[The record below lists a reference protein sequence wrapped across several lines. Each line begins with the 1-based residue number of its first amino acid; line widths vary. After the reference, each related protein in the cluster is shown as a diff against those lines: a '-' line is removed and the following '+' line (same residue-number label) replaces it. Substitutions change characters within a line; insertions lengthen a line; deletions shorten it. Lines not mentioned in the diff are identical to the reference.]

1 MEQPHSTTAQRKWK
15 QLTEK
20 DRYRLEAYF
29 NAGLKTQEIANRMGY
44 SKRTIERERK
54 LGLTPQLKPATKD
67 IKTCGEIQTKL
78 FYLADVAQRRHEERS
93 ANKGRNLKSKKRNGL
108 PQLFWGI
115 LSNKGGRS
123 PPTSASKPYTTILT
137 ETSFLVSAT
146 KTCGKKRRQ
155 RNEVTVK
162 CEKSH
167 GITVSDKAL
176 KNVQN
181 M

>member
-29 NAGLKTQEIANRMGY
+29 NAGLKTQEIAKRMGY

-78 FYLADVAQRRHEERS
+78 FIWPMWRKGAMKQEAQ
-93 ANKGRNLKSKKRNGL
+93 
-108 PQLFWGI
+108 
-115 LSNKGGRS
+115 
-123 PPTSASKPYTTILT
+123 
-137 ETSFLVSAT
+137 T
-146 KTCGKKRRQ
+146 KAGT
-155 RNEVTVK
+155 
-162 CEKSH
+162 
-167 GITVSDKAL
+167 
-176 KNVQN
+176 
-181 M
+181 

>member
-29 NAGLKTQEIANRMGY
+29 NAGLKTQEIAKRMGY

-78 FYLADVAQRRHEERS
+78 FAAHREENQKREMVSRS
-93 ANKGRNLKSKKRNGL
+93 YS
-108 PQLFWGI
+108 
-115 LSNKGGRS
+115 GGS
-123 PPTSASKPYTTILT
+123 
-137 ETSFLVSAT
+137 
-146 KTCGKKRRQ
+146 
-155 RNEVTVK
+155 
-162 CEKSH
+162 
-167 GITVSDKAL
+167 
-176 KNVQN
+176 
-181 M
+181 